1 MRFEQVKND
10 LKAAMSAQAPKTSG
24 YDTRA
29 EVVRVADGKAWV
41 HIPGGVDE
49 TPVALTIDAKE
60 GDQVQVRVAGGSAW
74 LVGNASAP
82 PTDDRTA
89 IAAGEKAEDARVI
102 AVNASESAELAKSAA
117 ESAVESAATAATAAG
132 EAKQS
137 ATNAADYASRA
148 LGNLSTVQSVAET
161 LAWITQHGTM
171 TLTSDTEPDPTHVY
185 FIRDNNGD
193 YEVGS
198 YRYSIVAE
206 PVAADMGSYYEL
218 SIDASLNNYIG
229 THLAVTGEGLW
240 VLPAAS
246 NSYKVLVATGNG
258 TQYTSAGTYIIDSN
272 DAVVAFFGST
282 GLEVYHGITQIA
294 HLGYGLGNAKSGTA
308 NAPYYVLGLLPVG
321 ASFGNYSLSAG
332 IGSVSSG
339 FSSASLGEEVT
350 ASGESSFAA
359 GAGSSASGY
368 YSAAIG
374 EMCEATAEAAF
385 ASGVDTGATGKY
397 SHAQNR
403 GTLARSDAQTAIG
416 KYNIEDANDTYGF
429 IIGNGTSNTPSNAF
443 TVAWSGDVE
452 AAGDITDGSGNTLS
466 NKVDSSTLDDLF
478 ISKSYSASGSINANT
493 GKNITA
499 NDLSISTPA
508 GYTPVGVVNWA
519 TGHTSVMC
527 RGMAV
532 TATGSSVFAYLRNI
546 VGNAVNYS
554 FSVRILY
561 IKSRFYTAQ

>member
-29 EVVRVADGKAWV
+29 EVVRVEGDKAWV

-89 IAAGEKAEDARVI
+89 IAAGEKAEDAKVI
-102 AVNASESAELAKSAA
+102 AISATESAER
-117 ESAVESAATAATAAG
+117 AVESAAIASGAASRAQA
-132 EAKQS
+132 S
-137 ATNAADYASRA
+137 AESASEYATRA

-171 TLTSDTEPDPTHVY
+171 TLTTDTEPNPAHVY
-185 FIRDNNGD
+185 FVLDANGD
-193 YEVGS
+193 YEVGGNH
-198 YRYSIVAE
+198 YSIVAE

-218 SIDASLNNYIG
+218 SIDESLNNYIG

-240 VLPAAS
+240 ILPAAT

-282 GLEVYHGITQIA
+282 GMDILHGSSAIA

-308 NAPYYVLGLLPVG
+308 NAPYYTLGGRVHG
-321 ASFGNYSLSAG
+321 SSIGNYSFVAG
-332 IGSVSSG
+332 PN
-339 FSSASLGEEVT
+339 A
-350 ASGESSFAA
+350 
-359 GAGSSASGY
+359 SASGFGSVAFGEESSSSGDCSFVAGADVAASGD
-368 YSAAIG
+368 YSVALGVSCAAS
-374 EMCEATAEAAF
+374 AEAAV
-385 ASGVDTGATGKY
+385 ALNDTT
-397 SHAQNR
+397 H
-403 GTLARSDAQTAIG
+403 ARSASQTVIGRCNIDDTNDAYA
-416 KYNIEDANDTYGF
+416 F
-429 IIGNGTSNTPSNAF
+429 IIGNGNLNASPIEPSNAF

-466 NKVDSSTLDDLF
+466 DKVDSSTLNSLF
-478 ISKSYSASGSINANT
+478 VSKEYSASGSIGANT
-493 GKNITA
+493 GLNLTGT
-499 NDLSISTPA
+499 DLSISTPS

-527 RGMAV
+527 RGIKA
-532 TATGSSVFAYLRNI
+532 TATGSSEVAYLRNI

-561 IKSRFYTAQ
+561 IKSSFYTAQ